1 MKIEIKPS
9 GSLYDIVV
17 PVRLSRENEWLKK
30 LALVGA
36 VFEEWEKLNTK
47 IFLTY
52 ITTSGI
58 SKKKIEEP
66 LKALRQFKEK
76 VKQLPDELNLGGR
89 KLKKMFY
96 DFITALEKMHQ
107 SNDPIIQ
114 QTLQQVRFKVEF
126 KEIKERWGNVS
137 YVIFLHY
144 ESNSLHPLQF
154 FYYVSLSY
162 PEGIFFPSLVLMR
175 VYDFSRYNR
184 EFRYTIRHE
193 FNKTVEI
200 SGPKNERELEK
211 VIYEKL
217 PKPPYTV
224 SLKPEIQIQE
234 RKRQILGRTK
244 WIVNIKSV
252 SYDVKMPYV
261 AGTISENVLPQLD
274 DLLVLLPPYKIVN
287 VVNIKSAQ
295 FVEDV
300 LTLEPNKK
308 DKRKSKRPSKPSQ
321 PKQPPSQSQQLKE
334 QSNKPQQLPSQSQQP
349 DKPKQDDTVSIQNIG
364 QPEKGK
370 GTALNIPMQWIVAS
384 LGIIGFVI
392 FWMKKRR

>member
-1 MKIEIKPS
+1 M
-9 GSLYDIVV
+9 
-17 PVRLSRENEWLKK
+17 
-30 LALVGA
+30 
-36 VFEEWEKLNTK
+36 
-47 IFLTY
+47 
-52 ITTSGI
+52 
-58 SKKKIEEP
+58 
-66 LKALRQFKEK
+66 
-76 VKQLPDELNLGGR
+76 
-89 KLKKMFY
+89 
-96 DFITALEKMHQ
+96 
-107 SNDPIIQ
+107 
-114 QTLQQVRFKVEF
+114 
-126 KEIKERWGNVS
+126 
-137 YVIFLHY
+137 
-144 ESNSLHPLQF
+144 
-154 FYYVSLSY
+154 
-162 PEGIFFPSLVLMR
+162 
-175 VYDFSRYNR
+175 
-184 EFRYTIRHE
+184 
-193 FNKTVEI
+193 
-200 SGPKNERELEK
+200 
-211 VIYEKL
+211 
-217 PKPPYTV
+217 
-224 SLKPEIQIQE
+224 
-234 RKRQILGRTK
+234 
-244 WIVNIKSV
+244 NIKSV

-300 LTLEPNKK
+300 LTLEPKKK